1 VLNRQTTAQIM
12 TATKRKKLGSTLW
25 GIADQE
31 RGALNADDFR
41 DCMLSILYLRHIS
54 DNYETVAKKGW

>member
-1 VLNRQTTAQIM
+1 M